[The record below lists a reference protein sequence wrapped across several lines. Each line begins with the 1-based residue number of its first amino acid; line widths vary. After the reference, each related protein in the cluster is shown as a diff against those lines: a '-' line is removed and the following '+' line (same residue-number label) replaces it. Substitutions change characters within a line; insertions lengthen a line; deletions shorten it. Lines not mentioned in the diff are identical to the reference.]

1 MAEKMYNR
9 GTFKFVGEPVWGRS
23 NVLTTEKLKNS
34 KYNKTRLNFGVKVE
48 NNAQFLS
55 TEYIFENKEK
65 IRLFDKNR
73 VGFDVNW
80 NETKNIENLNKL
92 NPASLMTINLET
104 DQEVKKNYYS
114 ILFKRISHEKKKVQT
129 DDDKK
134 KIAEY
139 TEELKKYSKNVHVV
153 GHIKDF
159 IDIINNNKDL
169 ISQYKIKITGSVK
182 SNYYKEENRLQYI
195 PKVLE
200 LVLDEQTPE
209 LTLNLDF
216 FFEKD
221 GFVDDKKERKS
232 IIQGYIGEYIK
243 EKDRLF
249 PLSLTFDYSKTN
261 TEDPKHMELVKF
273 MKGFFINV
281 SSKKSVYKLPVI
293 CTVVNGSEVVSF
305 DESMLTNEQ
314 KMCISLG
321 LNSIDDFKPRGNTYG
336 DRVSFIKLKQPN
348 LKEAKNGTVEAFLSE
363 DLIKYLQED
372 DSDIS
377 IDKVD
382 KDNEKDEPTKD
393 NEDLINSLF
402 G

>member
-55 TEYIFENKEK
+55 TEYIFENKDK
-65 IRLFDKNR
+65 LRFFDKN
-73 VGFDVNW
+73 GAAFDVNW
-80 NETKNIENLNKL
+80 DETKSDKVMDNINQMNF
-92 NPASLMTINLET
+92 MTINLEE
-104 DQEVKKNYYS
+104 DKDIKQKYYE
-114 ILFKRISHEKKKVQT
+114 IYFKRRNHEMKKEKS
-129 DDDKK
+129 DDDLK
-134 KIAEY
+134 KIEEY
-139 TEELKKYSKNVHVV
+139 TEEIKQYSKNVYIVA
-153 GHIKDF
+153 HIKDF
-159 IDIINNNKDL
+159 IDTIYNNKDL
-169 ISQYKIKITGSVK
+169 ISQHKVKITGNVK
-182 SNYYKEENRLQYI
+182 SNYYKDENRLQYI
-195 PKVLE
+195 PRVLE

-221 GFVDDKKERKS
+221 GFIDDKKERKS

-243 EKDRLF
+243 GKDRLF

-377 IDKVD
+377 IDKVA
-382 KDNEKDEPTKD
+382 KDNEKDESTKD